1 MSNAPPINEA
11 VPKPSHYF
19 VVHKAKKNVPDKSP
33 CVKLN
38 KIWKIKSK
46 AKSVRKTKEA
56 KTKVGKK
63 DNLMHQCKHC
73 DRVFEK
79 SVSLGG
85 HLSKVHP
92 GLSKSYSHKM
102 EVRGK
107 REEQRKYLLLAKEWF
122 VENVGG
128 NLK

>member
-1 MSNAPPINEA
+1 MPNAPPINEV

-19 VVHKAKKNVPDKSP
+19 VVHKTKKNVLDKSP
-33 CVKLN
+33 HVKPN
-38 KIWKIKSK
+38 KIWKVKSR
-46 AKSVRKTKEA
+46 AKSVRKTN
-56 KTKVGKK
+56 VGKK
-63 DNLMHQCKHC
+63 DNFMHQCKHC
-73 DRVFEK
+73 GKVFEK
-79 SVSLGG
+79 SASFGG
-85 HLSKVHP
+85 HLSKAHP
-92 GLSKSYSHKM
+92 GLSERYSHKM